1 MKSGKRSAQFVQNL
15 LVVLPSWN
23 ARLVRPFRETL
34 NKEMSLET
42 YYCLET
48 IKLHDSVT
56 MTELAQY
63 LQVPKQ
69 QVTKLVD
76 KLSQYQFIER
86 IYDERD
92 RRRIRIRLTNTAV
105 SYIDEYYMKN
115 TKFIENM
122 EEKLTNEELEQLNC
136 AMTSLMEIL
145 PKLK

>member
-1 MKSGKRSAQFVQNL
+1 MSSDKISEQFVQNL
-15 LVVLPSWN
+15 LAVLPSWN
-23 ARLVRPFRETL
+23 ARLVRPFRDTL

-56 MTELAQY
+56 MTELSQY
-63 LQVPKQ
+63 LKVPKQ

-76 KLSQYQFIER
+76 RLSQYQFIER
-86 IYDERD
+86 ICDERD
-92 RRRIRIRLTNTAV
+92 RRMIRIRLTGIAV

-115 TKFIENM
+115 TRFIENM
-122 EEKLTNEELEQLNC
+122 EEKLTKEELEQLNC
-136 AMTSLMEIL
+136 AMASLREIL

>member
-1 MKSGKRSAQFVQNL
+1 MSSEKVSVQFVQNL
-15 LVVLPSWN
+15 LAVLPSWN
-23 ARLVRPFRETL
+23 ARLVRPFRDTL

-56 MTELAQY
+56 MTELSQY
-63 LQVPKQ
+63 LKVPKQ

-86 IYDERD
+86 IYEEKD
-92 RRRIRIRLTNTAV
+92 RRMIRIRLTNAAV
-105 SYIDEYYMKN
+105 SYIDEYYLKN

-122 EEKLTNEELEQLNC
+122 EEKLTKEELEQLNR
-136 AMTSLMEIL
+136 AMATLRELL